1 MRGQRFIFAR
11 PEPITSGCGVI
22 SPPGR
27 LCASLRDCSQE
38 RKLSRDQ
45 VIRSDDVMKPVGSS
59 RRAHGNRRAT
69 PDEVC
74 GARKAMCDYRP
85 PLKPST
91 SALFLPLPPS
101 LTMELSVSCF
111 SSASLH
117 LGPPSSVRAPAL
129 TWRLAPICSDP
140 HSSAQKAQTVAA
152 QGPCSQGGRG
162 PA

>member
-27 LCASLRDCSQE
+27 LYASLRDCSQE

-85 PLKPST
+85 HRAHADKSLEAPFKTEYDIVMQQQDQPYTKSFPRPSF
-91 SALFLPLPPS
+91 FLITLY
-101 LTMELSVSCF
+101 
-111 SSASLH
+111 
-117 LGPPSSVRAPAL
+117 
-129 TWRLAPICSDP
+129 
-140 HSSAQKAQTVAA
+140 
-152 QGPCSQGGRG
+152 
-162 PA
+162 

>member
-85 PLKPST
+85 HRAYADKSLEAPFKTEYDIVISHIQNHSP
-91 SALFLPLPPS
+91 AL
-101 LTMELSVSCF
+101 
-111 SSASLH
+111 
-117 LGPPSSVRAPAL
+117 PSSHHSLLKTNESRMMSYIPP
-129 TWRLAPICSDP
+129 RL
-140 HSSAQKAQTVAA
+140 HK
-152 QGPCSQGGRG
+152 
-162 PA
+162 